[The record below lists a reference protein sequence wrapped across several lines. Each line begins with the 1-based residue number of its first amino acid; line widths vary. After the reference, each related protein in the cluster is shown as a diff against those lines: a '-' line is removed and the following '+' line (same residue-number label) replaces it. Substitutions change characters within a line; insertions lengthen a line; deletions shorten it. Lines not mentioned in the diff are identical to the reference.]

1 MLNYFSLPKNELQ
14 LLIISSFLLATFC
27 CSSPIKSNNV
37 TLENQTT
44 ALIEIP
50 AGTTQKWELNKNNG
64 LIERDAID
72 GQPRTINYLGY
83 PGNYGMIP
91 NTILDKKNGGDGDP
105 LDILVLGDPVKRG
118 DLVNCKIIGVLK
130 LIDNNENDDKLIGI
144 STSSSLFEINSIT
157 EMDQSYPGIS
167 NIIETWFTN
176 YKGKNTTKSLG
187 FADKQAA
194 IELLNAAT
202 KQHNN
207 LNN

>member
-1 MLNYFSLPKNELQ
+1 
-14 LLIISSFLLATFC
+14 
-27 CSSPIKSNNV
+27 
-37 TLENQTT
+37 
-44 ALIEIP
+44 
-50 AGTTQKWELNKNNG
+50 
-64 LIERDAID
+64 
-72 GQPRTINYLGY
+72 
-83 PGNYGMIP
+83 MIP

-144 STSSSLFEINSIT
+144 STSSSLFEMNSIT
-157 EMDQSYPGIS
+157 EMDLSYPGIS

-176 YKGKNTTKSLG
+176 YKSKNTTKSLG

>member
-1 MLNYFSLPKNELQ
+1 MN
-14 LLIISSFLLATFC
+14 I
-27 CSSPIKSNNV
+27 IKS
-37 TLENQTT
+37 TLCILFLIFILNSCKSDETKFKDYPSIKSDGIAT

-50 AGTTQKWELNKNNG
+50 AGTTQKWELNKKNG
-64 LIERDAID
+64 LIERDTID

-144 STSSSLFEINSIT
+144 STSSSLFEMNSIT
-157 EMDQSYPGIS
+157 EMDLSYPGIS

-176 YKGKNTTKSLG
+176 YKSKNTTKSLG

-207 LNN
+207 LNK